1 MNESLQQKSPLNRLF
16 ALRRSICFFTVRQC
30 VCIPSPCSLLFVC
43 SCLFFC
49 VLVSV
54 PACLRPV
61 SLITCLPACQWI
73 HMLFL
78 VLSQQHDSIPTTTQ
92 HTIFPSQLSPATLPP
107 ERAPTCTAHTSLSF
121 PNMLFYPSKRRRT
134 RFKNEFK
141 IFIPCLNEMSSHFF
155 PSFSFNTSAVKSQWC
170 IIFLSDYYAQQHRS
184 RIQSLEWPGMVSTA
198 VAGSISC
205 VCVCVFLVGEQ
216 IEPLCL
222 FPIWSSLLTASE
234 LLLQKQSCSPHVCW
248 PMATCRSFIFIHV
261 RFGVCFQSIV

>member
-1 MNESLQQKSPLNRLF
+1 M
-16 ALRRSICFFTVRQC
+16 
-30 VCIPSPCSLLFVC
+30 
-43 SCLFFC
+43 
-49 VLVSV
+49 

-248 PMATCRSFIFIHV
+248 PMATCRSFIFSHV

>member
-1 MNESLQQKSPLNRLF
+1 M
-16 ALRRSICFFTVRQC
+16 
-30 VCIPSPCSLLFVC
+30 LL
-43 SCLFFC
+43 
-49 VLVSV
+49 
-54 PACLRPV
+54 
-61 SLITCLPACQWI
+61 
-73 HMLFL
+73 
-78 VLSQQHDSIPTTTQ
+78 
-92 HTIFPSQLSPATLPP
+92 
-107 ERAPTCTAHTSLSF
+107 
-121 PNMLFYPSKRRRT
+121 YPSKRCRT

-155 PSFSFNTSAVKSQWC
+155 LLFHSTPLLLNLSGVLSSFLITMHSSTG
-170 IIFLSDYYAQQHRS
+170 
-184 RIQSLEWPGMVSTA
+184 LEWPGMVSTA

-248 PMATCRSFIFIHV
+248 PMATCSFIFIHV